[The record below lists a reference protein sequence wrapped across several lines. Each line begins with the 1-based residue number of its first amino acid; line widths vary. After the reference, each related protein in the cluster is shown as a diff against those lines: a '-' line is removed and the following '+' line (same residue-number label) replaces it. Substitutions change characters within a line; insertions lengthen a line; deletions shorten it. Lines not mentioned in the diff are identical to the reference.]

1 MSHRRLT
8 EGCLFALRSVA
19 AEPDGIDI
27 YNHIVAANLR
37 VVEKFFPEFITIT
50 PPPRCDRIGARPL
63 FGARLTPRGIAF
75 ITPHKIARR
84 NSRATAV
91 VEVRV

>member
-1 MSHRRLT
+1 MPHRKLT

-37 VVEKFFPEFITIT
+37 VVEKFFPEFVLIT
-50 PPPRCDRIGARPL
+50 PPPRCDHVGARPL
-63 FGARLTPRGIAF
+63 FGARITPRGLAF
-75 ITPHKIARR
+75 VTPHKVMRHNTRHGAVEARP
-84 NSRATAV
+84 
-91 VEVRV
+91 